1 MTAGSVHR
9 LRSRIILRLT
19 TLFVLFIL
27 PQTLPAQS
35 QDAWFGTWRLN
46 LAKSTPDRA
55 IRFKRATTKIEPWK
69 DGLKVTYELV
79 GLRGGVTHM
88 EWIGRFDGK
97 DYPMQGV
104 DYVMTNAYRRID
116 DRSYEIVVKVDGIVN
131 STASVA
137 ISPDG
142 KTLTTLTAS
151 KNAQGNPVKTTTVYE
166 RGE

>member
-1 MTAGSVHR
+1 
-9 LRSRIILRLT
+9 
-19 TLFVLFIL
+19 
-27 PQTLPAQS
+27 
-35 QDAWFGTWRLN
+35 
-46 LAKSTPDRA
+46 
-55 IRFKRATTKIEPWK
+55 
-69 DGLKVTYELV
+69 
-79 GLRGGVTHM
+79 
-88 EWIGRFDGK
+88 
-97 DYPMQGV
+97 
-104 DYVMTNAYRRID
+104 MTNAYRRID